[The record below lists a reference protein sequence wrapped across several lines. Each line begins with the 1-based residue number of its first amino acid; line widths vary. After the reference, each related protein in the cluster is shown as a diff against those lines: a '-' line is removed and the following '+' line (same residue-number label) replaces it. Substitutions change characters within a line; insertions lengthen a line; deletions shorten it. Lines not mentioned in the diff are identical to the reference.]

1 MHSGSELRNDEAP
14 VIFPTLNFFLEGK
27 IGLVCSSSLNLLG
40 GGGDVPASP
49 YKSVASQPL
58 GGGRAQEQGN

>member
-27 IGLVCSSSLNLLG
+27 CSSSLNLLG